1 MKKSLLAEKA
11 TFSSPSTIQ
20 PITMDLASKKA
31 HQKKK
36 TDHAQVNA
44 SPDRSQPNQAR
55 HGQRRERE
63 KEKQAD
69 YHREDGDQQVEFNQ
83 NQSTR

>member
-1 MKKSLLAEKA
+1 MKKSLLAEKT

-31 HQKKK
+31 HQKKRQI
-36 TDHAQVNA
+36 THMSTHPQIDPN
-44 SPDRSQPNQAR
+44 PNQAR

-69 YHREDGDQQVEFNQ
+69 YHREDGDQ
-83 NQSTR
+83 

>member
-1 MKKSLLAEKA
+1 M
-11 TFSSPSTIQ
+11 STHPQID
-20 PITMDLASKKA
+20 P
-31 HQKKK
+31 
-36 TDHAQVNA
+36 N
-44 SPDRSQPNQAR
+44 PNQAR